1 MSKKCVKCGHPLP
14 EDASFC
20 PHCTA
25 IQVEKEEIRTPRRW
39 KKKALAVVAVLVVL
53 AGVGF
58 VFSLYHKPKVYEAN
72 GLIVYPDQDHS
83 YKLLVTYSEPDG
95 LAGQAQGDR
104 TDLLAD
110 GLDSALP
117 CQLYVLNEE
126 TGEVAWEEFTK
137 KVKSCEVETVP
148 QENSKKLEYMEP
160 IHDENFP
167 NAAYVSTL
175 HFMADTGSNDIFWKL
190 TMKNGDTISLKTRL
204 TIEKQEVVT
213 YRPEDVPM
221 ETTEELNA
229 LLASIENEVSSD
241 TPVYLYLPAVTYDG
255 EVTFGDH
262 VWQIFGSADGDAA
275 TTFTGTVNVNGKN
288 GNYGIMSGIR
298 FEGSSGIGLN
308 VNCFVLLSWC
318 SFSGWDI
325 AAIARDGA
333 WVSASDCTFTNNG
346 TALELNTSI
355 AYGSSPSYLNNT
367 FTGNGTAVSIDRV
380 PGNEILNF
388 AGSTFSG
395 NGTDIE
401 NKAGHPVDTANA
413 VFE

>member
-25 IQVEKEEIRTPRRW
+25 IQVEKEEIRAPRRW
-39 KKKALAVVAVLVVL
+39 KKKVFVIGAVLVFL

-58 VFSLYHKPKVYEAN
+58 AFSLYHKPKVYEAN
-72 GLIVYPDQDHS
+72 ARIVYPDQDHS
-83 YKLLVTYSEPDG
+83 YRLLVTYSEADA

-104 TDLLAD
+104 TDMLAD

-126 TGEVAWEEFTK
+126 TGEVDWEEFTE

-148 QENSKKLEYMEP
+148 QENSNKLEYMEP
-160 IHDENFP
+160 VHDENFP
-167 NAAYVSTL
+167 NAAYVSNL
-175 HFMADTGSNDIFWKL
+175 HFVADTGSNDIFWKL

-204 TIEKQEVVT
+204 TIEKQEMVT
-213 YRPEDVPM
+213 YCPEDTPM
-221 ETTEELNA
+221 ETTEELNT
-229 LLASIENEVSSD
+229 LLASIEKEVSSD
-241 TPVYLYLPAVTYDG
+241 TPVYLDLPAVTYDG
-255 EVTFGDH
+255 EITFGDH
-262 VWQIFGSADGDAA
+262 VWQIFGSTDEDAA
-275 TTFTGTVNVNGKN
+275 TTFTRTVNVNGKN

-298 FEGSSGIGLN
+298 FEGSSGTGLN
-308 VNCFVLLSWC
+308 ANCFVLLSGC

-325 AAIARDGA
+325 AAIAQDGA
-333 WVSASDCTFTNNG
+333 WVSASDCSFTNNG
-346 TALELNTSI
+346 TALKFNTSM
-355 AYGSSPSYLNNT
+355 AYGSNPSYLNNT
-367 FTGNGTAVSIDRV
+367 FTGNGVAVSIDRL
-380 PGNEILNF
+380 PGSEVLNF
-388 AGSTFSG
+388 AGSTFSE

>member
-20 PHCTA
+20 PCCTA
-25 IQVEKEEIRTPRRW
+25 VQAEKQEIQTPRRW
-39 KKKALAVVAVLVVL
+39 KKKALGAAVVLLIL
-53 AGVGF
+53 AGAGA
-58 VFSLYHKPKVYEAN
+58 VFSMYHRPVAYEAN
-72 GLIVYPDQDHS
+72 AQIVYPDKDHS
-83 YKLLVTYSEPDG
+83 YKLLVTYSESDG
-95 LAGQAQGDR
+95 MAGQAQGDR

-126 TGEVAWEEFTK
+126 TGEVAWEEFAE
-137 KVKSCEVETVP
+137 KVKFCEVETVP
-148 QENSKKLEYMEP
+148 QENAKKLEYMEP
-160 IHDENFP
+160 AHDENFP
-167 NAAYVSTL
+167 NAAYVSNL

-190 TMKNGDTISLKTRL
+190 TMENGDTISLKTRL

-213 YRPEDVPM
+213 YRPEDTPM
-221 ETTEELNA
+221 ETTEELNT

-255 EVTFGDH
+255 EITFGDH
-262 VWQIFGSADGDAA
+262 VWQIFGSTDGDAA
-275 TTFTGTVNVNGKN
+275 TTFNGTVHVNGKN
-288 GNYGIMSGIR
+288 GNYGIVSGIR
-298 FEGSSGIGLN
+298 FEGNSGTGLN
-308 VNCFVLLSWC
+308 ANCFVLLSGC

-325 AAIARDGA
+325 AAIAQDGA
-333 WVSASDCTFTNNG
+333 WVSASDCTFTDNG
-346 TALELNTSI
+346 TALKLNTGI
-355 AYGSSPSYLNNT
+355 AYGSSPDFLNNT
-367 FTGNGTAVSIDRV
+367 FTGNGTAVCIDRL

-388 AGSTFSG
+388 AGSIFSG

-401 NKAGHPVDTANA
+401 NKTKHTVDTSNV